1 VKHVSTRGNS
11 PPISFDEIVL
21 SGLAPDGGLYVP
33 ETYPAFSANEL
44 TALRGL
50 PYAKVAAR
58 VLRKFA
64 GPNTALE
71 IETAVHEAYATFRH
85 PEIAPL
91 RHLEAKV
98 WLLELFHGPT
108 FAFKDFALQVLG
120 RLIAQRLAQ
129 TGERRVIVAATSG
142 DTGSAAIAALAKRP
156 GIDIVVLH
164 PRNRVS
170 EIQRR
175 QMTTV
180 DAANVHNIALE
191 GDFDDAQ
198 ALVKAMFNDKA
209 FSAEVP
215 LGAVNSINWAR
226 LAIQTT
232 YFVTAS
238 LALDREGPVSFSV
251 PTGNFG
257 DIYSGYAAKRL
268 GAPVGKLIACTNSN
282 DIVARA
288 INSGRY
294 VPKPVTRTSSP
305 SMDIQV
311 ASNFERL
318 LFEAGGRDAPAVVSM
333 MDELARTGGFTIPAR
348 THQAITKD
356 FSGHQQEERDNAHY
370 ISEVFDRFGIVID
383 PHTATAVPDVYEPWD
398 ESLIPETRVI
408 LSTAHPAKFREAVE
422 RGIGKPLELPVEFQ
436 RIMKLPE
443 KYTVLPNDLRE
454 VQAFIRARTVAKSG
468 G

>member
-1 VKHVSTRGNS
+1 MRHISTRGNS

-33 ETYPAFSANEL
+33 EKYPHLDQSEL
-44 TALRGL
+44 EALRGL

-58 VLRKFA
+58 ILKTFA
-64 GPNTALE
+64 GPESALD
-71 IETAVHEAYATFRH
+71 IDAAAREAYATFRH
-85 PEIAPL
+85 KDVAPL
-91 RHLEAKV
+91 QHLEGRV

-142 DTGSAAIAALAKRP
+142 DTGSAAIAALADRP
-156 GIDIVVLH
+156 GVDIVVLH
-164 PRNRVS
+164 PHNRVS

-226 LAIQTT
+226 LAIQTA
-232 YFVTAS
+232 YFMSSS
-238 LALDREGPVSFSV
+238 LMLDAEGPVNFIV

-257 DIYSGYAAKRL
+257 DIFSGYAAKRL
-268 GAPVGKLIACTNSN
+268 GAPIGILAAATNDN

-288 INSGRY
+288 LTSGDYSRGT
-294 VPKPVTRTSSP
+294 VRPTSSP

-318 LFEAGGRDAPAVVSM
+318 LFDAMGRDAARLRAAMEAFSKTGSLAIPHDALTAMRQDFRAMRAPEDAVRAQIRESQTGPCG
-333 MDELARTGGFTIPAR
+333 LA
-348 THQAITKD
+348 
-356 FSGHQQEERDNAHY
+356 
-370 ISEVFDRFGIVID
+370 D
-383 PHTATAVPDVYEPWD
+383 PHTATGLAAAA
-398 ESLIPETRVI
+398 SLNLPGPTVC
-408 LSTAHPAKFREAVE
+408 LATAHPAKFGDAVRAATGQE
-422 RGIGKPLELPVEFQ
+422 PPLPVEFQ
-436 RIMKLPE
+436 RLMKLPE
-443 KYTVLPNDLRE
+443 KYTVLPNRLGE
-454 VQAFIRARTVAKSG
+454 VQAFIRARTAAKSG
-468 G
+468 R